1 MTNNPTE
8 MRQIQSTVRENEMLE
23 LRIATTDV
31 PTPRDSD
38 VLVRIE
44 AAPIN
49 PSDLGALFGPADMDK
64 ASYSGSAASPS
75 IQAPIPL
82 HLMAGIEGRIGQ
94 SLPVGNEGGG
104 TVVAAGSS
112 ELAQS
117 LIGKVV
123 GFSGGGSYSE
133 YKAVRAEQCVV
144 MPDGIR
150 PAAAA
155 SCFVNPMTVL
165 GFVGTMRREGHS
177 AMVHTAAAS
186 NLGQMLQ
193 KIALEED
200 FNLVNIVR
208 TTEQEKILR
217 NIGGR
222 FICNSS
228 LESFKSD
235 LTDALVETGATLGFD
250 ATGGGKLTSDILA
263 CMERAAVS
271 QEAGFSRYGSTV
283 HKQVYIYGGLDRSVT
298 VLNRSFG
305 MAWGIGGWLLT
316 PYLQIVGAEEAQNM
330 RDRVA
335 SSITTTFASSYA
347 KEVSL
352 TEALSQGAVDEYRK
366 QATGQKFLINPSL
379 PS

>member
-117 LIGKVV
+117 LIGKVTQNTKQ
-123 GFSGGGSYSE
+123 FE
-133 YKAVRAEQCVV
+133 
-144 MPDGIR
+144 P
-150 PAAAA
+150 
-155 SCFVNPMTVL
+155 
-165 GFVGTMRREGHS
+165 
-177 AMVHTAAAS
+177 
-186 NLGQMLQ
+186 
-193 KIALEED
+193 
-200 FNLVNIVR
+200 
-208 TTEQEKILR
+208 
-217 NIGGR
+217 
-222 FICNSS
+222 NS
-228 LESFKSD
+228 
-235 LTDALVETGATLGFD
+235 
-250 ATGGGKLTSDILA
+250 
-263 CMERAAVS
+263 VS
-271 QEAGFSRYGSTV
+271 
-283 HKQVYIYGGLDRSVT
+283 
-298 VLNRSFG
+298 
-305 MAWGIGGWLLT
+305 
-316 PYLQIVGAEEAQNM
+316 
-330 RDRVA
+330 
-335 SSITTTFASSYA
+335 
-347 KEVSL
+347 
-352 TEALSQGAVDEYRK
+352 
-366 QATGQKFLINPSL
+366 
-379 PS
+379 